1 MGFYFK
7 ARSAQTLPEATW
19 SAREGKTIVL
29 VSLACDTSN
38 NGRLC
43 TSYERDQ
50 VGVRGRGKAVGAGEE
65 VEREL
70 VEMTGSL
77 EQLAGLEEKE
87 EEEGESGSSV
97 RGSENCL
104 HED

>member
-1 MGFYFK
+1 MRDRPSYWYLWHGTRATK
-7 ARSAQTLPEATW
+7 ADCVRRMSETRWAYGGE
-19 SAREGKTIVL
+19 V
-29 VSLACDTSN
+29 
-38 NGRLC
+38 
-43 TSYERDQ
+43 ER
-50 VGVRGRGKAVGAGEE
+50 RAEEE

-104 HED
+104 HKD

>member
-1 MGFYFK
+1 M
-7 ARSAQTLPEATW
+7 
-19 SAREGKTIVL
+19 
-29 VSLACDTSN
+29 
-38 NGRLC
+38 
-43 TSYERDQ
+43 ERW
-50 VGVRGRGKAVGAGEE
+50 AEEE

-104 HED
+104 HKD

>member
-7 ARSAQTLPEATW
+7 VRSAQPLPEATW
-19 SAREGKTIVL
+19 SEGKAIVL
-29 VSLACDTSN
+29 VPLACDTSN

-43 TSYERDQ
+43 TYISMSETTWTRW
-50 VGVRGRGKAVGAGEE
+50 RGSRG
-65 VEREL
+65 
-70 VEMTGSL
+70 EMTGSL

-104 HED
+104 QED